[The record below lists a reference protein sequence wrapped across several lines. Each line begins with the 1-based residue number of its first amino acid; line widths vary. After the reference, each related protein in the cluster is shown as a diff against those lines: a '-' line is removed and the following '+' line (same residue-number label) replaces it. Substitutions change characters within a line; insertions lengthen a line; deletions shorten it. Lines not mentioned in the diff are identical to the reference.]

1 VCAAQLAPL
10 TLATKQFLKERS
22 LHHAYT
28 GGLSSY
34 CLVLLLA
41 AFIKHADALEDPP
54 PAGGTACACL
64 GRLFADMLHF
74 YGRVFDPRRSG
85 VALTDAAAGAAS
97 GTQSGGGSGGAAAAP
112 LLAGAL
118 FPQRGGREAAI
129 DVLHIAVRC
138 ARISPPAAAES
149 ALLTCIHAFSP
160 ARVRANR
167 TRCRARR

>member
-1 VCAAQLAPL
+1 MPDASIASPQLGPL

-41 AFIKHADALEDPP
+41 AFIKHTAALDAA
-54 PAGGTACACL
+54 AGDAAGDAASL

-85 VALTDAAAGAAS
+85 VALAAS
-97 GTQSGGGSGGAAAAP
+97 GAEAPGAALAP
-112 LLAGAL
+112 LPAAAL
-118 FPQRGGREAAI
+118 FPQRGGREALI
-129 DVLHIAVRC
+129 DVLHISVRC
-138 ARISPPAAAES
+138 C
-149 ALLTCIHAFSP
+149 ALLDVCG
-160 ARVRANR
+160 VLY
-167 TRCRARR
+167 